1 MAQLWNEWKIWLPL
15 GLLIWQAVLSLVDFA
30 LCGWDK
36 RCARLGRRRVPERRL
51 LGGSLLAFAATMA
64 GWLVNTRV
72 LRYQYHYTSQEGI
85 HFAAFDGER
94 LEQLFW
100 GWLESFGFRTGRM

>member
-51 LGGSLLAFAATMA
+51 LGLAALGGAAGLWVGMYRFHHKTLHWYFVWGAPLLFAAHLA
-64 GWLVNTRV
+64 LLGASVYFCLIRV
-72 LRYQYHYTSQEGI
+72 
-85 HFAAFDGER
+85 
-94 LEQLFW
+94 
-100 GWLESFGFRTGRM
+100 